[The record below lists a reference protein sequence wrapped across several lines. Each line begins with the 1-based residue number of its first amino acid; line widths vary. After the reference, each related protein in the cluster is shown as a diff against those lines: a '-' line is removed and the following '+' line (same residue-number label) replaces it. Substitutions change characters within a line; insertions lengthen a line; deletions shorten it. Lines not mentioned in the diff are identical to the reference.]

1 MQMQAKK
8 NKNDQIYWHKFIE
21 SESDSGLESDRE
33 LKSKTE
39 LESDTVEKWV
49 DILLTSNKSK
59 T

>member
-21 SESDSGLESDRE
+21 SESDSGLEYDSE

-39 LESDTVEKWV
+39 LESDTE
-49 DILLTSNKSK
+49 
-59 T
+59 